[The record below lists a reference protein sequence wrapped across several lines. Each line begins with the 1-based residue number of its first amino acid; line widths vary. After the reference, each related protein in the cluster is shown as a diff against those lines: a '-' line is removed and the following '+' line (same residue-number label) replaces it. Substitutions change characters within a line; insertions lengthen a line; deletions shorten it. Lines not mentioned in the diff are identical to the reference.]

1 LKNEII
7 EESLKEPSFK
17 LADMITLEFI
27 SNDKSHCFYSLH
39 YPDKKSQKEV
49 RSEEPEQ
56 PEVTRIKLH
65 CLKGSLFTFVWN
77 AFARFDDSYQLSIDN
92 THGKNTGSSVPVTP
106 SNENI
111 LWNVSGM
118 DVYNRKISKG
128 FINWNLF
135 KMLYLK
141 SGISS
146 IGLLAFT
153 KVVTRILLLLPLFTL
168 TKKYLVPMPLAF
180 M

>member
-1 LKNEII
+1 MLSQDKKKNIKIDQHKNEKGNDATKLVEQILKNEII
-7 EESLKEPSFK
+7 EESLKEPSLK

-49 RSEEPEQ
+49 RTEELEQ

-106 SNENI
+106 LNENI

-128 FINWNLF
+128 L
-135 KMLYLK
+135 L
-141 SGISS
+141 
-146 IGLLAFT
+146 IGTFS
-153 KVVTRILLLLPLFTL
+153 KCYILNQG
-168 TKKYLVPMPLAF
+168 LVQLVC
-180 M
+180 